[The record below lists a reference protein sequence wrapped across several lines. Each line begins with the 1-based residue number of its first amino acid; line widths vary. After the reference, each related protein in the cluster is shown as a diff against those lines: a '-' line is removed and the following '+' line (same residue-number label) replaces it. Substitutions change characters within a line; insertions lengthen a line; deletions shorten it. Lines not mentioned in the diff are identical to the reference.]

1 MNLKETLSYALDRLL
16 KSGMD
21 NAEGMINESE
31 KKELNI
37 ESGKISLLR
46 TTFSNSLRLEA
57 IKDKKQSSISINKLD
72 KRSIDDSL
80 SKLMVNVES
89 SQVDDSN
96 DISEKQTP
104 EIFTKGTLIAD
115 LNLMYD
121 RIEDFNSFVKQNYK
135 KVLLE
140 AVTLEH
146 NTSKSHILN
155 TNGVDFEIN
164 KGMYG
169 FSSMFTSKDG
179 LDTSSFNYTGVEK
192 LNLNK
197 SLDQY
202 GHVSELLRQS
212 QEQVKSSPIHSK
224 FVGEIIVTPHCLSEF
239 ISFIDYSISDN
250 ALIAGTSIYKDKV
263 GQKIANDNFTL
274 SSKPLDSKIDSGYFI
289 TSDTYKSEN
298 RTLVHNGILQTHL
311 LSLYGANKTGGKRTP
326 NQGGNYMIEGSTSS
340 LEDMIKNVKKGV
352 ILCRFSGGSPSDNG
366 DFSGVAKNSYYIE
379 NGKIMFPII
388 ETMISGNIAQMFLN
402 ITNISNE
409 RVDFGDSILPW
420 ISFKGITISW

>member
-1 MNLKETLSYALDRLL
+1 M
-16 KSGMD
+16 
-21 NAEGMINESE
+21 
-31 KKELNI
+31 
-37 ESGKISLLR
+37 LR

-80 SKLMVNVES
+80 NKLMVNVES

-104 EIFTKGTLIAD
+104 EIFTKGTLKAD

-420 ISFKGITISW
+420 ISFKGITIS